1 MANPAAS
8 DPAPAPAPAPTPVAQ
23 PGARDYA
30 LLVLLGALW
39 GSSFLLIKLAVAT
52 VPPLTVASGRTL
64 VGALLM
70 GAVMAMKGVRLPRDG
85 EVWAKLALMGT
96 VGTILPFALINWGE
110 THIDSGLAAILMSA
124 VPLFTIVLAHMLRSD
139 ERITIGK
146 AAALVLG
153 GVGVVVLVGPDV
165 LSGLGSDLLG
175 QIAVLGACLCYAVNG
190 LTARTLAG
198 QSAEAVT
205 AGMLITAAAA
215 GVPLAL
221 LIDRPWEAEV
231 SALSL
236 LSVVALGVLPTA
248 LGYLIAYRIITSAG
262 AGFASLNNYLVPIFG
277 VFWGMVF
284 LAEKLQPQALL
295 ALLLIFLGLAAPR
308 LIAPARRSRTQRPGR

>member
-205 AGMLITAAAA
+205 AGMLITASAA

>member
-1 MANPAAS
+1 MTDPATREA
-8 DPAPAPAPAPTPVAQ
+8 APAPHPIAH

-30 LLVLLGALW
+30 LLVLLAALW
-39 GSSFLLIKLAVAT
+39 GGSFLLIKLAVAT
-52 VPPLTVASGRTL
+52 VPPLTVAAGRTL

-70 GAVMAMKGVRLPRDG
+70 GAVLAMRGVRPPSDG
-85 EVWAKLALMGT
+85 RTWAKLALMGT
-96 VGTILPFALINWGE
+96 VGTVLPFALISWGE
-110 THIDSGLAAILMSA
+110 RHIDSGLAAILMSA

-139 ERITIGK
+139 EKITIGK

-165 LSGLGSDLLG
+165 LRGIGGDLLG
-175 QIAVLGACLCYAVNG
+175 QLAVLLAALCYAVNG
-190 LTARTLAG
+190 LTARTLTG
-198 QSAEAVT
+198 QPAIVVA
-205 AGMLITAAAA
+205 AGMLITAAMA

-221 LIDRPWEAEV
+221 LIDRPWETEA

-236 LSVVALGVLPTA
+236 LAVVALGVLPTA
-248 LGYLIAYRIITSAG
+248 LGYLIALRIIASAG
-262 AGFASLNNYLVPIFG
+262 AGFASLNNYLVPVFG

-284 LAEKLQPQALL
+284 LAEKLHPQALL

-308 LIAPARRSRTQRPGR
+308 LIPSRGNGMRGADRRP